1 VIGLLPMATGISYDF
16 HTLSWATKSE
26 STEFW
31 RNMAVVVMF
40 GLMFATVLTLVVVPS
55 LYVMLTRASWR
66 LRTLFGSAPAGDGAV
81 TTPAVDA
88 H

>member
-66 LRTLFGSAPAGDGAV
+66 LRALFGAAPAGDAAAA
-81 TTPAVDA
+81 TPAVDA